1 MSLGRRFLADCPIKV
16 TALMLAVLVWALVK
30 AQEPTT
36 QTVPVTLVIDPPAGT
51 EITDPLPQVRATYTG
66 RAREIFK
73 LLGSPPRI
81 TRIIPD
87 TAAGPTVMLDL
98 STADLVT
105 TEQARVTVHGVQPQ
119 RIRVSLRR
127 APNQPIRSP

>member
-1 MSLGRRFLADCPIKV
+1 
-16 TALMLAVLVWALVK
+16 
-30 AQEPTT
+30 
-36 QTVPVTLVIDPPAGT
+36 
-51 EITDPLPQVRATYTG
+51 
-66 RAREIFK
+66 
-73 LLGSPPRI
+73 
-81 TRIIPD
+81 
-87 TAAGPTVMLDL
+87 MLDL